1 MAKRRSQPRPALPA
15 VGDAFA
21 VPLPNGL
28 WGGCRVIRV
37 GDDGRVTGRPNAI
50 SVQVGA
56 LAWLAAVPPTGAEPG
71 IAKLLFVNHHN
82 ERHLALTWV
91 AGRDPIPES
100 FVPIAAIPPLP
111 EDLTRFVGSGTS
123 WARVAIE
130 IEAQWRWN
138 HDRDAVLREDAERLD
153 RLAAA
158 DRAALAVR
166 RHQVDAMTLAALR
179 RQQPFARWKGD
190 RPAAA
195 ITAAHRIFR
204 STIDQL
210 IALGPT
216 PTRVAAE
223 PILRACIDQFNR
235 LNAAHDGFIETMERE
250 DIADHFARVVH
261 VAGLAEYG
269 SADLT
274 EQWRDW

>member
-1 MAKRRSQPRPALPA
+1 
-15 VGDAFA
+15 
-21 VPLPNGL
+21 
-28 WGGCRVIRV
+28 
-37 GDDGRVTGRPNAI
+37 
-50 SVQVGA
+50 
-56 LAWLAAVPPTGAEPG
+56 
-71 IAKLLFVNHHN
+71 
-82 ERHLALTWV
+82 
-91 AGRDPIPES
+91 
-100 FVPIAAIPPLP
+100 
-111 EDLTRFVGSGTS
+111 
-123 WARVAIE
+123 
-130 IEAQWRWN
+130 
-138 HDRDAVLREDAERLD
+138 
-153 RLAAA
+153 
-158 DRAALAVR
+158 
-166 RHQVDAMTLAALR
+166 VDAMTLAALR